1 MSDEPRSTGPGSP
14 APPPGSRDWTAWD
27 PSEAP
32 TRAEATQDPGLA
44 ALEASLADWDR
55 YEVLGFLAQ
64 GGMGRVFKARD
75 RKLGRLVALKFI
87 LSDAGVAASRFAQ
100 EAQAQ
105 ARVQHEAVCR
115 IHEVGEWRGHPYI
128 ALQYIDGKPLTAC
141 LRDMG
146 LEEKVDLL
154 RRVAEGLQAAH
165 RLGLVHR
172 DIKTSNIMVER
183 REDGRLQPYLM
194 DFGLARALEAP
205 GLTQTGLIVGT
216 PAYMSPEQA
225 RGEAGAVDRR
235 SDVYA
240 LGATLYEALTGKLPF
255 DARSSMDVFVAIL
268 TEDPRPLRQVV
279 PSLPADLEAITLK
292 CLEKDPAR
300 RYDSAQALAE
310 DLARFLDGQPVRA
323 RQIGALRRLERRIR
337 RHPAASAVVAISVAL
352 ALLLGGWG
360 LRSAL
365 RARSQAA
372 LAQAFAQDAAQLD
385 MLLRVGRLLPLH
397 DLRDEKAAV
406 RARMADIENRMARLG
421 SLAQGPGRAALGRGH
436 LALGELAAA
445 RRELEEAWRLG
456 HRTPDTA
463 HALGQALAGLYETAL
478 QEARRVRDPATRAAR
493 KRELERTLRDPALR
507 CLEAGR
513 DLPGLKAYTEG
524 LIALQEER
532 FDEALAKAAEAASH
546 VPWLTEARALE
557 GRAWSLRAGA
567 DAERGAYA
575 EAREAAR
582 RSEAAFASAF
592 EVARSDES
600 LPLGQAAAFLQE
612 MAMDVEQGRPTDLA
626 FARALEA
633 LGQARQ
639 ADPRNPQACSLEAR
653 LQWLRAS
660 DLDNS
665 GRDGREALKASLAA
679 AEEALRLEPR
689 DLEHHERVAN
699 AAWYLSQQETNR
711 GGDGGPALATAE
723 AAARQGLAL
732 DEGRWGLHRSLGVVH
747 GIRAEARFREGA
759 DPVPEL
765 EASVAAFR
773 RARELNPDAVQVL
786 GNLSNALVLL
796 AEAKA
801 DRGEDPRDALLQAES
816 SLQRALELNPQFA
829 DSWDERGKVRFRL
842 ALQAM
847 QSGGDPRAD
856 LVLALGHFEA
866 ALARNPAMPQATVH
880 KAQALLLRAA
890 WLRDAGGDPA
900 PDLAAAEAAARAARA
915 IIRDYSEIVATYVDV
930 LLLKA
935 EVEAADRRPH
945 APALEA
951 CREAL
956 ALALKRDEGSPYLWD
971 RRARVELLAARL
983 APAAAPRLAQAEA
996 ALARAEGLTAR
1007 TPALLNLRARLCLD
1021 RALRG
1026 SIAEA
1031 PGLLAQGLEA
1041 VEASRRMNP
1050 RQPETLAL
1058 RAALLMARSRRG
1070 GPAQDA
1076 GEARAALVQALNEN
1090 PLLRRAWEPLIAGL
1104 GAPSGAGLGAAAG
1117 IPQNGGPGGRGRRP

>member
-1 MSDEPRSTGPGSP
+1 MHDETRSDGPGP
-14 APPPGSRDWTAWD
+14 TAPGAGFQ
-27 PSEAP
+27 PSQAP
-32 TRAEATQDPGLA
+32 TRKEGAPERDVAE
-44 ALEASLADWDR
+44 LEASLRDWDR

-64 GGMGRVFKARD
+64 GGMGRVYKARD

-87 LSDAGVAASRFAQ
+87 LSDSASAAQRFAR

-105 ARVQHEAVCR
+105 ARVHHEAVCP
-115 IHEVGEWRGHPYI
+115 IHEVGEWRGQPYI
-128 ALQYIDGKPLTAC
+128 VLQYIDGKPLNAC
-141 LRDMG
+141 LKGMG
-146 LEEKVDLL
+146 LEEKVDLV
-154 RRVAEGLQAAH
+154 RRAAEGLHAAH
-165 RLGLVHR
+165 RLGLIHR
-172 DIKTSNIMVER
+172 DVKTGNIMVER
-183 REDGRLQPYLM
+183 REDGRLQPYVM

-205 GLTQTGLIVGT
+205 GVTQTGLIVGT
-216 PAYMSPEQA
+216 PAYMAPEQA

-240 LGATLYEALTGKLPF
+240 LGATLYEVLTGRLPF
-255 DARSSMDVFVAIL
+255 DARTSVDVLVAIL
-268 TEDPRPLRQVV
+268 TEEPRPLRALV
-279 PSLPADLEAITLK
+279 PSLPQDLEAITLK
-292 CLEKDPAR
+292 CLEKEPAR

-310 DLARFLDGQPVRA
+310 DLQRFLDGEPVKA
-323 RQIGALRRLERRIR
+323 RQIGALRRLERRVR
-337 RHPAASAVVAISVAL
+337 RHPAASAVVAASVAV
-352 ALLLGGWG
+352 ALVLGGWG

-365 RARSQAA
+365 RARHQAA

-385 MLLRVGRLLPLH
+385 TRLRVGRLLPLH
-397 DLRDEKAAV
+397 DLRAEKAAV
-406 RARMADIENRMARLG
+406 RERMADIEGRMARLG
-421 SLAQGPGRAALGRGH
+421 RLAQGPGRAALGRGH

-445 RRELEEAWRLG
+445 RRELEEAWGLG

-463 HALGQALAGLYETAL
+463 NALGQVLAGLYEAAL
-478 QEARRVRDPATRAAR
+478 QEARRVRDPAARAAR

-507 CLEAGR
+507 YLEAGR

-532 FDEALAKAAEAASH
+532 FDEALAKAAEAASQ

-582 RSEAAFASAF
+582 RSEAAYASAF
-592 EVARSDES
+592 EVARSDEAM
-600 LPLGQAAAFLQE
+600 PLGRAAAFLQE
-612 MAMDVEQGRPTDLA
+612 MAMDVEQGRPTDRA
-626 FARALEA
+626 FERALEA
-633 LGQARQ
+633 LTQARRV
-639 ADPRNPQACSLEAR
+639 DPLRPEAFALEAR

-665 GRDGREALKASLAA
+665 GRDGRGALKASLAA

-711 GGDGGPALATAE
+711 GADGGPALAKAE

-786 GNLSNALVLL
+786 GNLANALVLL

-801 DRGEDPRDALLQAES
+801 DRGEDPREALLQAEA

-842 ALQAM
+842 ALHALQT
-847 QSGGDPRAD
+847 GGDPRAD
-856 LVLALGHFEA
+856 LALALGHFEA

-880 KAQALLLRAA
+880 RAQALLLRAA
-890 WLRDAGGDPA
+890 YLRDAGGDPA
-900 PDLAAAEAAARAARA
+900 PDLAAAEASARAARA
-915 IIRDYSEIVATYVDV
+915 IIRDYSEIVATFVDV

-935 EVEAADRRPH
+935 EAEAAARRPF
-945 APALEA
+945 APVLEA

-956 ALALKRDEGSPYLWD
+956 VLALKRDGGSPYLWD

-983 APAAAPRLAQAEA
+983 APASAASRLPLAEA

-1021 RALRG
+1021 RALRA
-1026 SIAEA
+1026 SAPEA
-1031 PGLLAQGLEA
+1031 PGLLARGLEA
-1041 VEASRRMNP
+1041 TEASRRLNA
-1050 RQPETLAL
+1050 RQPEALAL

-1070 GPAQDA
+1070 GQPRDA
-1076 GEARAALVQALNEN
+1076 AEARAALVQALKEN
-1090 PLLRRAWEPLIAGL
+1090 PLLRREWEPLVAGL
-1104 GAPSGAGLGAAAG
+1104 GAGGG
-1117 IPQNGGPGGRGRRP
+1117 IPQNGGPAGPAGRTPRGRP

>member
-1 MSDEPRSTGPGSP
+1 MTDDSRTHGPGSTP
-14 APPPGSRDWTAWD
+14 EPPGSRDWTAWD

-32 TRAEATQDPGLA
+32 TRAEAAQDPGLT

-87 LSDAGVAASRFAQ
+87 LSDTGLAASRFAQ

-115 IHEVGEWRGHPYI
+115 IHEVGEWRGQPYI
-128 ALQYIDGKPLTAC
+128 ALQYIDGRPLTAC

-146 LEEKVDLL
+146 LEAKVDLL
-154 RRVAEGLQAAH
+154 RRVAEGLHAAH

-183 REDGRLQPYLM
+183 KEDGRLQPYLM

-225 RGEAGAVDRR
+225 RGEAGGVDRR
-235 SDVYA
+235 SDVYS

-268 TEDPRPLRQVV
+268 TEEPRPLRQVV
-279 PSLPADLEAITLK
+279 PSLPADLEAVTLK

-310 DLARFLDGQPVRA
+310 DLARFLDGQPVKA
-323 RQIGALRRLERRIR
+323 RQIGPLQRLQRRIR
-337 RHPAASAVVAISVAL
+337 RHPAASAVVAGSLLAAL
-352 ALLLGGWG
+352 ALGGWG

-372 LAQAFAQDAAQLD
+372 LAQGFAQDAAQID
-385 MLLRVGRLLPLH
+385 SLLRVGRLLPLH
-397 DLRDEKAAV
+397 DLRDEKQAV
-406 RARMADIENRMARLG
+406 RERMEAITERMARLG
-421 SLAQGPGRAALGRGH
+421 ALAQGPGHAALGRGH
-436 LALGELAAA
+436 LALGEFAAA
-445 RRELEEAWRLG
+445 RRELEAAWRLG

-463 HALGQALAGLYETAL
+463 HALGQVLTERYEAALR
-478 QEARRVRDPATRAAR
+478 EARRVPDPAARAKR
-493 KRELERTLRDPALR
+493 KQELAATLRDPALR
-507 CLEAGR
+507 ALEAGR
-513 DLPGLKAYTEG
+513 GLPGFKAYTEG
-524 LIALQEER
+524 LVALQEER
-532 FDEALAKAAEAASH
+532 FDEGLRKASEAASQ

-557 GRAWSLRAGA
+557 GRIWSARAGA
-567 DAERGAYA
+567 EAERGAYDAARESVRRA
-575 EAREAAR
+575 EAAY
-582 RSEAAFASAF
+582 ASAF
-592 EVARSDES
+592 EVARSDEAM
-600 LPLGQAAAFLQE
+600 PLGRAEAFLLE
-612 MAMDVEQGRPTDLA
+612 MAMDVEQGRRTDVAFGRAQDALA
-626 FARALEA
+626 LARRVDPARADTFALES
-633 LGQARQ
+633 RI
-639 ADPRNPQACSLEAR
+639 
-653 LQWLRAS
+653 QWLRAS

-665 GRDGREALKASLAA
+665 GRDGRPALQASITA
-679 AEEALRLEPR
+679 AEEALRLDPR
-689 DLEHHERVAN
+689 EIDLHERLAN
-699 AAWYLSQQETNR
+699 AWWYLSQQETNR
-711 GGDGGPALATAE
+711 GGDGAPALAKAE
-723 AAARQGLAL
+723 AAARRGLAL

-773 RARELNPDAVQVL
+773 RAQALNPDAIQVL
-786 GNLSNALVLL
+786 GNLSNALLLL
-796 AEAKA
+796 AEARA
-801 DRGEDPRDALLQAES
+801 DRGADPREALEQAEAC
-816 SLQRALELNPQFA
+816 LHRAVEVNPQFA

-842 ALQAM
+842 ALHAL
-847 QSGGDPRAD
+847 QSGGDPRPD
-856 LVLALGHFEA
+856 LAQALDQFQA

-880 KAQALLLRAA
+880 RAQALLLRAA
-890 WLRDAGGDPA
+890 YLRDAGGDPR

-935 EVEAADRRPH
+935 ELAAEGKRPH
-945 APALEA
+945 GVELDA

-956 ALALKRDEGSPYLWD
+956 ALALQRDGGSPFLWD
-971 RRARVELLAARL
+971 RRARVEMLAARL
-983 APAAAPRLAQAEA
+983 APAAAAPR
-996 ALARAEGLTAR
+996 LARAEEALAKAEGLSSR
-1007 TPALLNLRARLCLD
+1007 TIALLNLRARLCLD
-1021 RALRG
+1021 RALR
-1026 SIAEA
+1026 A
-1031 PGLLAQGLEA
+1031 PAGESMPLLTRGLEA
-1041 VEASRRMNP
+1041 VDASRRLNP

-1058 RAALLMARSRRG
+1058 RAALLQARSRRG
-1070 GPAQDA
+1070 GPGQDA
-1076 GEARAALVQALNEN
+1076 EEAAAALAQALKEN
-1090 PLLRRAWEPLIAGL
+1090 PLLRREWAPLVRGT
-1104 GAPSGAGLGAAAG
+1104 
-1117 IPQNGGPGGRGRRP
+1117 GPGTLPR